1 MKIKKLTLSKLA
13 GSILLSTV
21 TTVAMASEVDNQ
33 SSSTNR
39 LIIKYA
45 SPMNAL
51 SVSSEP
57 AIANLTGNQVLNVRT
72 MTNGASVVDLGE
84 YKSLQDM
91 EQLAAE
97 ISQQSNVLYAEPD
110 YIMYPMATPNDTRY
124 NEQWHYFESAGGIN
138 LPAAW
143 DITTGSPSITVAV
156 IDTGIR
162 SHADLA
168 PNLVAGYD
176 FISDTNVS
184 QDGNGRDSDASD
196 VGDWAPAGACGT
208 DGNGQPYPPS
218 ETTSSW
224 HGTHVA
230 GTISAAS
237 NNNTGIAGVSWNTKI
252 QPIRVLGR
260 CGGYTSDITDGMRW
274 AAGLSVSGVPANA
287 TPAKV
292 LNLSLGG
299 GSPCSQ
305 TYTDAINSVRAAG
318 ATVVVAAGNSNQNAS
333 GFSPASCD
341 GVITVA
347 SNKRDGGRAYY
358 SNYGSVVDIAAPGG
372 ETQNPANG
380 VLSTLNSGQKGPG
393 SDSYAFYQ
401 GTSMAAPHVAGVA
414 ALMYSVKSDLTP
426 DQVETIIEN
435 SARAFPSVST
445 RQCSTSNCG
454 AGIIDA
460 HAALQAVN
468 GGGTTPPPSGNEL
481 AKGVAKSGLSGN
493 SGQQLEYTFEVPAGA
508 TNLSFN
514 MSGGSGD
521 ADLYVRRGSKP
532 TTSSYDCRP
541 YRSGNSESCSFTSPG
556 SGTWHVMLRGYSSF
570 SGVSLVADYTAPG
583 GGGGSDEFSNTTPVA
598 IPDNNATGIT
608 STVNSTRSGDSGT
621 VTVSVNI
628 THTYRGDLK
637 IQLVAPNGQTSD
649 LKSVSNDSTD
659 NLVTSY
665 QVNMAGVES
674 QGTWS
679 LKVSDHYKRDTGTLN
694 SWSIKF

>member
-1 MKIKKLTLSKLA
+1 MKTTKHTLSKLA

-21 TTVAMASEVDNQ
+21 TTVAMANELSNVSNNTD
-33 SSSTNR
+33 R

-45 SPMNAL
+45 SPMNAMAI
-51 SVSSEP
+51 SSDP
-57 AIANLTGNQVLNVRT
+57 VIANITGNQLLNVRPL
-72 MTNGASVVDLGE
+72 TNGASVVDLGE
-84 YKSLQDM
+84 LKSLEDM
-91 EQLAAE
+91 QELAAE
-97 ISQQSNVLYAEPD
+97 IAQQSNVLYAEPD
-110 YIMYPMATPNDTRY
+110 YMMYPMATPNDTRY

-143 DITTGSPSITVAV
+143 DITTGSPNITVAV

-162 SHADLA
+162 AHADLT
-168 PNLVAGYD
+168 PNIVSGYD
-176 FISDTNVS
+176 FITNTNVS

-196 VGDWAPAGACGT
+196 PGDWTPAGACG
-208 DGNGQPYPPS
+208 NGYPPS
-218 ETTSSW
+218 TTESSW

-260 CGGYTSDITDGMRW
+260 CGGYTSDIVDGMRW
-274 AAGLSVSGVPANA
+274 AAGLSVSGVPANP

-305 TYTDAINSVRAAG
+305 TYKDAINSVRAAG
-318 ATVVVAAGNSNQNAS
+318 ATIVVAAGNSNQDAS

-347 SNKRDGGRAYY
+347 SNKRDGGRAFY
-358 SNYGSVVDIAAPGG
+358 SNFGSVVDVAAPGG

-380 VLSTLNSGQKGPG
+380 VLSTLNGGSQTPG
-393 SDSYAFYQ
+393 NDSYAFYQ

-426 DQVETIIEN
+426 DQVETTIEN
-435 SARAFPSVST
+435 TARAFPSVST
-445 RQCSTSNCG
+445 RQCSTSSCG
-454 AGIIDA
+454 AGIVDA

-468 GGGTTPPPSGNEL
+468 GGGTTPPPSDNDLE
-481 AKGVAKSGLSGN
+481 KGVAKSGLNGS

-508 TNLSFN
+508 SNLSFN
-514 MSGGSGD
+514 MSGGTGD
-521 ADLYVRRGSKP
+521 ADLYVRHGSKP
-532 TTSSYDCRP
+532 TTSSFDCRP
-541 YRSGNSESCSFTSPG
+541 YRSGNTESCSFSSP
-556 SGTWHVMLRGYSSF
+556 STGTWHVMLRGYSAF
-570 SGVSLVADYTAPG
+570 SGVSLVADYTASSG
-583 GGGGSDEFSNTTPVA
+583 GGNSDEFSNTTPVA
-598 IPDNNATGIT
+598 IPDNKTTGVT
-608 STVNSTRSGDSGT
+608 SSVNSTRSGDSGT

-637 IQLVAPNGQTSD
+637 IQLVAPNGQTSV
-649 LKSVSNDSTD
+649 LKEVSNDSAD

-665 QVNMAGVES
+665 QVNMSGVES
-674 QGTWS
+674 RGSWS
-679 LKVSDHYKRDTGTLN
+679 LKVSDHYRRDTGTLN
-694 SWSIKF
+694 SWSIRF

>member
-1 MKIKKLTLSKLA
+1 MKTKKQALSKLA

-21 TTVAMASEVDNQ
+21 TTVAIANEVDNL
-33 SSSTNR
+33 SNSTNR

-45 SPMNAL
+45 SPMSAMA
-51 SVSSEP
+51 VSSDP
-57 AIANLTGNQVLNVRT
+57 VIANITGQQLLNVRSL
-72 MTNGASVVDLGE
+72 TNGASVVDLGE
-84 YKSLQDM
+84 LKSLDDM
-91 EQLAAE
+91 QALAAE
-97 ISQQSNVLYAEPD
+97 IAQQSNVLYAEPD
-110 YIMYPMATPNDTRY
+110 YMMYPMATPNDTRY

-143 DITTGSPSITVAV
+143 DITTGSPSVTVAV

-162 SHADLA
+162 AHADLA
-168 PNLVAGYD
+168 PNLVSGYD
-176 FISDTNVS
+176 FITDTNVS

-196 VGDWAPAGACGT
+196 PGDWTPAGACG
-208 DGNGQPYPPS
+208 NGYPPS
-218 ETTSSW
+218 TTSSSW

-237 NNNTGIAGVSWNTKI
+237 NNGTGIAGVSWNTKI

-260 CGGYTSDITDGMRW
+260 CGGYTSDIVDGMRW
-274 AAGLSVSGVPANA
+274 AAGLSVSGVPTNP

-318 ATVVVAAGNSNQNAS
+318 ATIVVAAGNSNQNAS

-358 SNYGSVVDIAAPGG
+358 SNYGSVVDVTAPGG

-380 VLSTLNSGQKGPG
+380 ILSTLNSGSQSPG
-393 SDSYAFYQ
+393 NDSYAFYQ

-426 DQVETIIEN
+426 DQVETTIEN
-435 SARAFPSVST
+435 TARAFPSVST

-454 AGIIDA
+454 AGIVDA
-460 HAALQAVN
+460 HAALEAVN
-468 GGGTTPPPSGNEL
+468 GGGTTPPPSGNALE
-481 AKGVAKSGLSGN
+481 KGVAKSGLSGN
-493 SGQQLEYTFEVPAGA
+493 SGQELEYTFEVPAGA

-514 MSGGSGD
+514 MSGGTGD

-541 YRSGNSESCSFTSPG
+541 YRSGNSESCSFSSPG
-556 SGTWHVMLRGYSSF
+556 SGTWYVMLRGYSAF
-570 SGVSLVADYTAPG
+570 SGVSLVADYTASSG
-583 GGGGSDEFSNTTPVA
+583 GGSSDEFSNTTPVA
-598 IPDNNATGIT
+598 IPDNNTTGIT

-637 IQLVAPNGQTSD
+637 IQLVAPNGQTSV
-649 LKSVSNDSTD
+649 LKNVSNDGTD

-665 QVNMAGVES
+665 QVNMSGVES

-679 LKVSDHYKRDTGTLN
+679 LKVSDHYRRDTGTLN